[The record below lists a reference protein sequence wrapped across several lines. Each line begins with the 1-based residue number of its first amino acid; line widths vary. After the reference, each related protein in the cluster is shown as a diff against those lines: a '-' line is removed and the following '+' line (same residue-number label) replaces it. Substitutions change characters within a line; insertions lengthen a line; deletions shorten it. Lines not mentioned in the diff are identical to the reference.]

1 MVTPTGQ
8 PPSWYSLITVRPGRG
23 GAISERPEKPR
34 PSCGSPAASQI
45 VGARSIRLTG
55 SARVSPAVGS
65 ADRKIGSQS
74 QGRTLIDARR
84 EAELEYTNY
93 VISNLISVH
102 EVPWTIAV
110 TNIDKS
116 GKKVPP
122 KIKSVLDLPK
132 GKTLLTCDV
141 TNKDDVREVVM
152 SIKSFKNK

>member
-1 MVTPTGQ
+1 
-8 PPSWYSLITVRPGRG
+8 
-23 GAISERPEKPR
+23 
-34 PSCGSPAASQI
+34 
-45 VGARSIRLTG
+45 VGYIF
-55 SARVSPAVGS
+55 
-65 ADRKIGSQS
+65 
-74 QGRTLIDARR
+74 LIDARR

-132 GKTLLTCDV
+132 GRTLLTCDV

-152 SIKSFKNK
+152 SIKSIKNK